1 MEHPLDI
8 AIGGEIPCDL
18 RGALLV
24 FRSLHNR
31 DDLFFD
37 TLTVCISLV
46 SPNFKVFHNRGLGD
60 AAWSNPSRQ
69 TGMNGLAIDRCSIVL
84 PFSVAG
90 RSYPGNLGLTLA
102 CSISTSF
109 LREARDGVRYG
120 GGWEASP
127 RDDQVCRRD
136 AVPLAVEWWYDFP
149 ELGVIWESD
158 WLIEEMR
165 NGRRS

>member
-1 MEHPLDI
+1 
-8 AIGGEIPCDL
+8 
-18 RGALLV
+18 
-24 FRSLHNR
+24 
-31 DDLFFD
+31 
-37 TLTVCISLV
+37 
-46 SPNFKVFHNRGLGD
+46 
-60 AAWSNPSRQ
+60 
-69 TGMNGLAIDRCSIVL
+69 MNGLAIDRCSIVL

-120 GGWEASP
+120 DGWEASP